1 MDMTRTAKWYD
12 FGECGYEDYR
22 VVFREDGEDVDTRH
36 FSDFNEVQKAV
47 GDWVND
53 GVLPD

>member
-1 MDMTRTAKWYD
+1 
-12 FGECGYEDYR
+12 
-22 VVFREDGEDVDTRH
+22 VFREDGEDVDTRH